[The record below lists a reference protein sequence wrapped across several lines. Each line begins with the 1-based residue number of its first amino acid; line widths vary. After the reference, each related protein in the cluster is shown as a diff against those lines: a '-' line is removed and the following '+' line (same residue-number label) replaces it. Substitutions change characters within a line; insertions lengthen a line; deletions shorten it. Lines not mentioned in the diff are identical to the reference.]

1 VCGISG
7 IFDITGERTIARDL
21 VQRMNDRI
29 AHRGP
34 DGDGLHIEPGVALG
48 HRRLAIIDVSGG
60 QQPLYNEDGSVAVV
74 FNGEIYN
81 FQELTPELEALG
93 HRFHTRSDTE
103 VIVHAWEAWGEDC
116 VRRFN
121 GMFALALWDRN
132 RRCLFLAR
140 DRLGKKPLYYSPL
153 PDGRLAFASELK
165 ALLVHPG
172 VPRGIDPRA
181 VEEYFAFGY
190 VPDPR
195 SILSGVHKLPPATTL
210 LVERDRP
217 LPQPRQYWDLRFEP
231 RANGTEADVCAELV
245 TRLRSSVRS
254 RLISEVPLGAFLS
267 GGVDSSAVVA
277 QMADFIPEGVQT
289 CSIAFDDPAFD
300 ESSYAARVAE
310 RYGTRHF
317 VRQVDVD
324 DFALLEKLAN
334 VYDEPFADSSAI
346 PTYRV
351 CQLARERVTVA
362 LSGDGGDEDF
372 GGYRRYKWHVYEDR
386 VRRLLPLVLRRPL
399 FGVLGRLY
407 PKLDWAPRFLRA
419 KSTLQAL
426 ARDSVEGYLHSV
438 SILSDEMRS
447 RLLSTALHRELQ
459 GYRAI
464 DVFRRHA
471 QAQEFRDP
479 LSLAEYLD
487 FKTYLPGDILVKV
500 DRASMA
506 HSLEVRVPMLD
517 YQFVEWTAT
526 LDPGL
531 KLKGSAGKYIL
542 KKAMEPYLP
551 DDLLRRPKMGFAVP
565 IARWFRG
572 PLREPLRA
580 DLLQGPLAECGFFDM
595 DYVRCLVDD
604 HQSGRREHSAP
615 LWSLLMFSRYLRQV
629 MGGA

>member
-1 VCGISG
+1 MCGISG
-7 IFDITGERTIARDL
+7 IFDITGERAIDRNL
-21 VQRMNDRI
+21 LQRMNDRI
-29 AHRGP
+29 GHRGP
-34 DGDGLHIEPGVALG
+34 DGDGMHVEPGVGLA

-60 QQPLYNEDGSVAVV
+60 HQPIYNEDESVAVV

-81 FQELTPELEALG
+81 FQELTPELERLG
-93 HRFHTRSDTE
+93 HRFRTRSDTE
-103 VIVHAWEAWGEDC
+103 VIVHAWESWGEDC
-116 VRRFN
+116 VRRFG
-121 GMFALALWDRN
+121 GMFAFALWDRN

-140 DRLGKKPLYYSPL
+140 DRLGKKPLYYSCL
-153 PDGRLAFASELK
+153 PDGRMVFASELK

-172 VPRGIDPRA
+172 LPRGIDPRA

-195 SILSGVHKLPPATTL
+195 TILNGVHKLPPGATL
-210 LVERDRP
+210 LIEHGQAIP
-217 LPQPRQYWDLRFEP
+217 APRQYWDLRFEP
-231 RANGTEADVCAELV
+231 RANGSEADVCAELV
-245 TRLRSSVRS
+245 SRLRSAVKS

-267 GGVDSSAVVA
+267 GGVDSSAVVS

-289 CSIAFDDPAFD
+289 CSIGFDEKAFD
-300 ESSYAARVAE
+300 ESSYAARIAE
-310 RYGTRHF
+310 RYHTRHW

-324 DFALLEKLAN
+324 DFALLEQLAN

-362 LSGDGGDEDF
+362 LSGDGGDEAF

-386 VRRLLPLVLRRPL
+386 VRRLLPLSVRRPL
-399 FGVLGRLY
+399 FGALGRMY

-438 SILSDEMRS
+438 SILSDEMRAE
-447 RLLSTALHRELQ
+447 LLSPGFQRELQ

-464 DVFRRHA
+464 EVFRRHA

-517 YQFVEWTAT
+517 YEFVEWTAT
-526 LDPGL
+526 LDPEL
-531 KLKGSAGKYIL
+531 KLNGSSSKYIL

-551 DDLLRRPKMGFAVP
+551 DDLLHRPKMGFAVP

-572 PLREPLRA
+572 PLRELLQA
-580 DLLQGPLAECGFFDM
+580 DLLQGPLAQCGFFNM
-595 DYVRCLVDD
+595 DYVRRLVDE

-615 LWSLLMFSRYLRQV
+615 LWSLLMFSRFLSQV
-629 MGGA
+629 LGPA